1 MSEPT
6 IAAALTPAEWK
17 LIREIRT
24 LPESPAQARIHEVLG
39 EFLFYVR
46 NPRCQGL
53 LPEGF
58 PCGDPRSSCEQC
70 HQVWDLLQE
79 LEARVAHI

>member
-6 IAAALTPAEWK
+6 IAASLTPTEWK
-17 LIREIRT
+17 LIREIRS
-24 LPESPAQARIHEVLG
+24 LPESSTQARIHEILG

-46 NPRCQGL
+46 NPRCQGM

-70 HQVWDLLQE
+70 RQIWDLLDE
-79 LEARVAHI
+79 LEARVAHV